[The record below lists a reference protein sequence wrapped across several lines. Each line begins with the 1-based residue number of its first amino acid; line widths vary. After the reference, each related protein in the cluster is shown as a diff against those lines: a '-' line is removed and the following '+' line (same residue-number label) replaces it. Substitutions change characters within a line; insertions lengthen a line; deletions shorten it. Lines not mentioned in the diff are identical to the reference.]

1 MLRISKLADYA
12 TVVMS
17 FMAHRPLDTYSAA
30 KISERL
36 DIGQPT
42 VSKILKLLAHGNLLT
57 AQRGVNGGYTLS
69 RTPDGISLAEIIDA
83 IEGIPL
89 GLTECSSLPGMCTQ
103 ESGCA
108 IRGNWQRISMVIRRA
123 LEGVTLADMVRPQ
136 VISVPVRM
144 FKADKEVHAGKP
156 APAPSAA
163 SAGDNQ

>member
-1 MLRISKLADYA
+1 MLRISKLTDYA

-42 VSKILKLLAHGNLLT
+42 VSKILKLLAHGNLLS
-57 AQRGVNGGYTLS
+57 AQRGVNGGYTLA
-69 RTPDGISLAEIIDA
+69 RAPEKISLAEIIDS
-83 IEGIPL
+83 IEGTPL

-108 IRGNWQRISMVIRRA
+108 IRGNWQRISLVIRRA
-123 LEGVTLADMVRPQ
+123 LEGVTLAEMVRPQ

-144 FKADKEVHAGKP
+144 FKADKPGAALP
-156 APAPSAA
+156 APPA
-163 SAGDNQ
+163 SAGDNP

>member
-12 TVVMS
+12 TVLMS
-17 FMAHRPLDTYSAA
+17 FMAHRPADTYSAA

-42 VSKILKLLAHGNLLT
+42 VSKLLKLLARGNLLS
-57 AQRGVNGGYTLS
+57 AQRGVNGGYTLA
-69 RTPDGISLAEIIDA
+69 RAPGKISLAEIIDA
-83 IEGIPL
+83 VEGIPL

-108 IRGNWQRISMVIRRA
+108 IRGNWQRISLVIRRA
-123 LEGVTLADMVRPQ
+123 LEGVTLADMVLPQ

-144 FKADKEVHAGKP
+144 FRADKPDA
-156 APAPSAA
+156 APAPDA
-163 SAGDNQ
+163 SRARAGDNG